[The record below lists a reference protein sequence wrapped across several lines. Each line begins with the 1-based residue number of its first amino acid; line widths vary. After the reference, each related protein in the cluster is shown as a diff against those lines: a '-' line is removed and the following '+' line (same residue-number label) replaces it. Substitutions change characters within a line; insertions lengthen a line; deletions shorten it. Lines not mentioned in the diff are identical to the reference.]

1 MIYNNKV
8 VCCFKGFYGGVF
20 KGVLRG
26 FEGTLKGDLILFP
39 ECLKGLFKD
48 S

>member
-1 MIYNNKV
+1 MV
-8 VCCFKGFYGGVF
+8 MSQESRVSRWFYGGVF
-20 KGVLRG
+20 KGVSMG
-26 FEGTLKGDLILFP
+26 FEGTLLKGDFILFP